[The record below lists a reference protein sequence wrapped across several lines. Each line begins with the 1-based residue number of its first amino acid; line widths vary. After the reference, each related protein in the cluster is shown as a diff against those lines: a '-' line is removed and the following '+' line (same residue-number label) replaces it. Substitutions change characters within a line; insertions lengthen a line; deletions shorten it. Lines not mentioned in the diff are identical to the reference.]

1 MAKKIAYCSL
11 LTALA
16 LIFGFI
22 EHLVSFDYIAPG
34 VKLGLANSIVLL
46 LIFIKQYK
54 SAIAVNI
61 TRILLS
67 TLLFS
72 GPVAATFAISGAAL
86 SMLVSVLLLK
96 SKHLSIIGISIAA
109 AACHNIGQILVAG
122 LVMGTWSVLYYTP
135 ILVLCGAI
143 SGLLTGTAAN
153 LVYKR
158 IKKH

>member
-46 LIFIKQYK
+46 LVFLKHYK
-54 SAIAVNI
+54 SAIAVNL
-61 TRILLS
+61 TRILIS

-72 GPVAATFAISGAAL
+72 GPMAALFAISGATL
-86 SMLVSVLLLK
+86 SMLISVLLLK
-96 SKHLSIIGISIAA
+96 SKHLSIIGISIVAA
-109 AACHNIGQILVAG
+109 VFHNIGQVLIAG
-122 LVMGTWSVLYYTP
+122 FVMGTWSVLYYLP
-135 ILVLCGAI
+135 ILMICGAI
-143 SGLLTGTAAN
+143 CGLLTGTASN
-153 LVYKR
+153 LIYKR
-158 IKKH
+158 IKKQ

>member
-46 LIFIKQYK
+46 LIFVKQYK
-54 SAIAVNI
+54 SAIAVNLA
-61 TRILLS
+61 RILLS

-72 GPVAATFAISGAAL
+72 GPMAAIFAISGAAL
-86 SMLVSVLLLK
+86 SMIVSVLLLK
-96 SKHLSIIGISIAA
+96 SKHLSIIGISIGA

-122 LVMGTWSVLYYTP
+122 FVMGTWSVLYYMP
-135 ILVLCGAI
+135 VLVFCGAI

-158 IKKH
+158 IKKR

>member
-46 LIFIKQYK
+46 LIFVKQYK
-54 SAIAVNI
+54 SALAVNLA
-61 TRILLS
+61 RILLS

-72 GPVAATFAISGAAL
+72 GPMAAIFAISGAAL
-86 SMLVSVLLLK
+86 SMIVSVLLLK
-96 SKHLSIIGISIAA
+96 SKHLSIIGISIGA

-122 LVMGTWSVLYYTP
+122 FVMGTWSVLYYMP

-158 IKKH
+158 IKKR